1 MNTAFRDD
9 GGGCDDSSR
18 PVPAT
23 SGEHGGRYTEVPR
36 NTRPAR
42 GTAHSMESTRW
53 RARAGVV
60 LVCRAA
66 VELTTDYLERAL
78 SRRDRRRFEAHVR
91 VCAGCR
97 VYLEQLI

>member
-1 MNTAFRDD
+1 
-9 GGGCDDSSR
+9 
-18 PVPAT
+18 
-23 SGEHGGRYTEVPR
+23 
-36 NTRPAR
+36 
-42 GTAHSMESTRW
+42 MESTRW
-53 RARAGVV
+53 RARTGVV

-97 VYLEQLI
+97 VYLEQLIASIAALRTLRTDDRQRPAR